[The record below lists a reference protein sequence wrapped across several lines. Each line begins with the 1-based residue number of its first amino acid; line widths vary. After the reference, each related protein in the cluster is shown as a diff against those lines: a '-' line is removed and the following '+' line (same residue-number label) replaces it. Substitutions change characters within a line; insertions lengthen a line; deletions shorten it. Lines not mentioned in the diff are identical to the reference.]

1 MTPEAISNFKPVDF
15 IKVLPVNFKVR
26 TNLAFLLYQ
35 QGIKNPYAKIL
46 VQGTRLQGA
55 TLAER
60 EQRLRTLAC
69 LHNQFP
75 FLEIHDP
82 LLMNDG
88 WLHPYGMK
96 LTNELTGN
104 YTVVLKL
111 DDHHVF
117 DKYTNE
123 FYYSICKNKPILF
136 KAA

>member
-1 MTPEAISNFKPVDF
+1 MTPEVITDF
-15 IKVLPVNFKVR
+15 RPIDFTKVLPVNFKVR

-46 VQGTRLQGA
+46 VQGTRLQDA
-55 TLAER
+55 NLAER

-75 FLEIHDP
+75 FLEIYDP

-96 LTNELTGN
+96 LTKELTGN

-111 DDHHVF
+111 DNHITF
-117 DKYTNE
+117 EKYTSD
-123 FYYSICKNKPILF
+123 FYSSICKRKPVLF